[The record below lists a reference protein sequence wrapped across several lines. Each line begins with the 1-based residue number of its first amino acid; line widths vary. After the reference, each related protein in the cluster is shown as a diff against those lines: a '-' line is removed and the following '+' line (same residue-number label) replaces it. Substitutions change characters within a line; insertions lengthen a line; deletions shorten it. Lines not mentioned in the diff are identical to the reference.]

1 MQTQTNILFLI
12 LASAA
17 FALLMIAFITA
28 FLYITQKRSFRYTE
42 NIGKIKKEFDDA
54 VLGAQIEVQAN
65 TLQQISDEIHDN
77 IGQRLSLTKMNLGRL
92 SKDTATESVPLL
104 EETSNILSEII
115 AELRHLSKSISPRHL
130 NDFGLTEAIAYQID
144 RINKADEIKATF
156 SCSGLLKA
164 HNPQVEVVMFRMI
177 QELMNNAVKHSECK
191 HIDVNMTIENNTAT
205 IIVKDDGKGFDRNS
219 VKQESS
225 FKDGTGLHSIENK
238 AKSINCSIAFSSG
251 DQGTVVRLVKN
262 FEENVQ
268 H

>member
-1 MQTQTNILFLI
+1 MQTQANILFLI

-17 FALLMIAFITA
+17 FALLMVAFITL
-28 FLYITQKRSFRYTE
+28 FLYVTQKRSFRYTE
-42 NIGKIKKEFDDA
+42 NISRIKKEFDNA
-54 VLGAQIEVQAN
+54 VLSAQIEVQAN

-92 SKDTATESVPLL
+92 TKDTASHSVPLL
-104 EETSNILSEII
+104 EETSVILSEII

-130 NDFGLTEAIAYQID
+130 KDFGLSEAIAYQID

-156 SCSGLLKA
+156 TCTGQLEF

-177 QELMNNAVKHSECK
+177 QELMNNAVKHSDCK
-191 HIDVNMTIENNTAT
+191 NIDVDMAIENNTVT
-205 IIVKDDGKGFDRNS
+205 IVVKDDGKGFERNA
-219 VKQESS
+219 VKSKAS
-225 FKDGTGLHSIENK
+225 FRDGTGLHSIENK

-251 DQGTVVRLVKN
+251 DTGTVVRLVKN
-262 FEENVQ
+262 FEKNEQ